1 MLVATIR
8 LRISQEDRKELTQT
22 LSSLSNTIKDQ
33 KGCRSCRVYR
43 QLNNDDAIVLIEEWE
58 TRDDW
63 DSHLRSTEFAVL
75 HGAMK
80 LVNDPTAV
88 ELALLNRVGGM
99 ELLNSR

>member
-22 LSSLSNTIKDQ
+22 LGSLSTTIMKQ

-43 QLNNDDAIVLIEEWE
+43 QLDSDDAIVLIEEWE

-75 HGAMK
+75 HGAMR
-80 LVNDPTAV
+80 LVTDPAAV
-88 ELALLNRVGGM
+88 EFVLLNRVGGM